1 MAQGRDSTIETSV
14 VYEGRKRMGT
24 PQFMCTQY
32 RPLENMEVQLGIL
45 FFMCMFG
52 VFLFVVSILTDW

>member
-1 MAQGRDSTIETSV
+1 
-14 VYEGRKRMGT
+14 MGSSRI
-24 PQFMCTQY
+24 MCIQL
-32 RPLENMEVQLGIL
+32 RPLGDMAVQLGIL